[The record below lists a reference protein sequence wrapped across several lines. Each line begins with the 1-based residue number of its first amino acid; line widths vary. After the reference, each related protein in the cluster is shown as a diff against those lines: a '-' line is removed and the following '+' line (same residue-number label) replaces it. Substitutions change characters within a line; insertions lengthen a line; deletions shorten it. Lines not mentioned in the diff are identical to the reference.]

1 MNLPKPLS
9 KLSRRKKSKQMN
21 ETELLFTKVLN
32 CSRNSL
38 YLHNGVA
45 LDREKQLFISSVLKR
60 RIKGEPIQYILGES
74 EFMGLPF
81 KVTRNVL
88 IPRLETEVLIETVL
102 KYGPKK
108 ILELGTGSGCIAV
121 SLAKFIPAA
130 IVVALDISQR
140 ALDMAVEN
148 AGLNGVADKIEFKFL
163 DLLTDN
169 SGLHEAGL
177 GNFDLIVSNPPYIR
191 SSEIDGLAPEIQ
203 FEPRVAL
210 DGGEDGLDFYRRI
223 IKNAPLYLNKNGY
236 LILEM
241 GFGQNAKIR
250 KILQNSLNF
259 EIIDV
264 VKDYNNIDRVIV
276 AKNR

>member
-1 MNLPKPLS
+1 
-9 KLSRRKKSKQMN
+9 MN

-32 CSRNSL
+32 CSRNYL

-121 SLAKFIPAA
+121 LMHFS
-130 IVVALDISQR
+130 
-140 ALDMAVEN
+140 
-148 AGLNGVADKIEFKFL
+148 
-163 DLLTDN
+163 
-169 SGLHEAGL
+169 
-177 GNFDLIVSNPPYIR
+177 VSVFFMI
-191 SSEIDGLAPEIQ
+191 
-203 FEPRVAL
+203 
-210 DGGEDGLDFYRRI
+210 
-223 IKNAPLYLNKNGY
+223 
-236 LILEM
+236 
-241 GFGQNAKIR
+241 
-250 KILQNSLNF
+250 
-259 EIIDV
+259 
-264 VKDYNNIDRVIV
+264 
-276 AKNR
+276 